1 MPSAI
6 FRVFS
11 YFCTVKHTL
20 RIVALALAAL
30 CLCAC
35 GGRRYP
41 SVLDVADSLAEER
54 PDSACRLLASLRAD
68 TAGWSVDARVRYTLV
83 GLKASSY
90 AYRTVRSDSLAAA
103 LVGYCEDGGDGE
115 LLPAAYYY
123 AGKIYRELNE
133 ARRAASCFISA
144 IKSARA
150 AGDLSIES
158 RAYSQLGYA
167 YSEGGMH
174 DKAIEMF
181 KGASR
186 ASALAKDTAS
196 LVFDLRDIANN
207 FSKKYTLDSALHYF
221 KIALRLAT
229 KQGNAKM
236 SATVHTQIA
245 ALYERLGMSD
255 SAWSH
260 LSPAIKFADPHD
272 ASAVTI
278 VSALLYDKQRAVDS
292 AKACYMRVTDVG
304 TVYAKQAAHTWLA
317 EYYSGRGDTKEAV
330 RHLKLSE
337 AYADSVEKSNVAV
350 ELNRE
355 IKDYRYNELKE
366 LNAQHEDS
374 INGLRIFAFVLCVLL
389 LLAALFVLSM
399 KKRHKKGKANLAPAG
414 NARLELATIA
424 CGQDAGIG
432 DVGVKGLE
440 AETPQHGADV
450 LCAGTPTI
458 EDAEIYRK
466 ILEKTKSSSVQPLT
480 DEEWGEL
487 SAAIERACPGFL
499 ARLKGLCRISEADI
513 RICLLIRAGFKLS
526 DIAALVCLT
535 PQGLASAR
543 KKLYNR
549 AFGKDGSAKAWDDV
563 VRGL

>member
-1 MPSAI
+1 M
-6 FRVFS
+6 
-11 YFCTVKHTL
+11 KHTL
-20 RIVALALAAL
+20 RIVALVLAAL

-90 AYRTVRSDSLAAA
+90 AYRTVRSDCLAAA
-103 LVGYCEDGGDGE
+103 LVGYCEDGGDRE

-186 ASALAKDTAS
+186 ASTLAKDTAS

-260 LSPAIKFADPHD
+260 LRPAIKFADPHD

-399 KKRHKKGKANLAPAG
+399 KKGHKKGKANLAPAG

-424 CGQDAGIG
+424 CG
-432 DVGVKGLE
+432 
-440 AETPQHGADV
+440 
-450 LCAGTPTI
+450 
-458 EDAEIYRK
+458 
-466 ILEKTKSSSVQPLT
+466 
-480 DEEWGEL
+480 
-487 SAAIERACPGFL
+487 
-499 ARLKGLCRISEADI
+499 
-513 RICLLIRAGFKLS
+513 
-526 DIAALVCLT
+526 
-535 PQGLASAR
+535 
-543 KKLYNR
+543 
-549 AFGKDGSAKAWDDV
+549 
-563 VRGL
+563 

>member
-1 MPSAI
+1 M
-6 FRVFS
+6 
-11 YFCTVKHTL
+11 KHTL
-20 RIVALALAAL
+20 RIVALAVVAL

-54 PDSACRLLASLRAD
+54 PDSAYRLLASLRAD
-68 TAGWSVDARVRYTLV
+68 TAGWGVDARVRYTLV

-103 LVGYCEDGGDGE
+103 LVGYCEDGGDRE
-115 LLPAAYYY
+115 LQPAAYYY
-123 AGKIYRELNE
+123 AGKIYSELNE

-174 DKAIEMF
+174 DKGIEMF

-186 ASALAKDTAS
+186 ASALSKDTAS
-196 LVFDLRDIANN
+196 LVFDLRDIARN
-207 FSKKYTLDSALHYF
+207 FADKNTLDSALHYY
-221 KIALRLAT
+221 KIALRLAGA
-229 KQGNAKM
+229 QRNVRM
-236 SATVHTQIA
+236 SAIVHNQIA
-245 ALYERLGMSD
+245 ALYEKLGLCDSAWAHLRPAIEFADVYDVSAVNAIMARLYVRSGDSD
-255 SAWSH
+255 SA
-260 LSPAIKFADPHD
+260 
-272 ASAVTI
+272 AS
-278 VSALLYDKQRAVDS
+278 
-292 AKACYMRVTDVG
+292 CYSRLIEIG

-330 RHLKLSE
+330 HHLKLSE

-389 LLAALFVLSM
+389 LLAAFFVLSV
-399 KKRHKKGKANLAPAG
+399 KKKHKKGKANLAPAG

-440 AETPQHGADV
+440 AKTPQHGADV
-450 LCAGTPTI
+450 LCAGIPTI

-466 ILEKTKSSSVQPLT
+466 ILGKTKSSSVQPLT

-513 RICLLIRAGFKLS
+513 RICLLIKAGFKLS